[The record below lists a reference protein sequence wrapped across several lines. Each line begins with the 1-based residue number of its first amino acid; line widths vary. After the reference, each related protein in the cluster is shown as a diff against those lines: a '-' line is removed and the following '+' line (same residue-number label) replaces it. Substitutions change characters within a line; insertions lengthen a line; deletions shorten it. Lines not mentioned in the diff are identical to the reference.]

1 MNNKY
6 AENTV
11 YSNTVMAVKPA
22 LTQET
27 ENAQRPSPQGSAW
40 LCGRP
45 TVKHLY
51 SVTWSNYI
59 QLMNPTDVILR

>member
-22 LTQET
+22 LTQKRQEML
-27 ENAQRPSPQGSAW
+27 NVHHHKALRGSAVG
-40 LCGRP
+40 LQ
-45 TVKHLY
+45 
-51 SVTWSNYI
+51 SNTFI
-59 QLMNPTDVILR
+59 P